1 MKTRPR
7 LVVISGP
14 VGSGKSTLARRL
26 VSRYGAF
33 YIRTQDLMRAH
44 AVAYDKELPLER
56 RALQEYGEQLDIDTG
71 GGWVAE
77 GVAKLLDQR
86 DEPIDG
92 HGLIVVDSVRAHHQV
107 ERLREA
113 YGARVTHIHLNAP
126 ESVLGERYAERGDA
140 SGLVELDSYT
150 EVAQNKTESAVGQ
163 LESEA
168 DITIDTQRNLP
179 GDVETRAAAALGLY
193 ASRTDKLVD
202 VLVGAQYGSEGKG
215 NIAFYLAP
223 EYDVLV
229 RVGGPNAGHKVPL
242 PTPYTHRLLP
252 SGSRANLAAS
262 IVIGPGATLSL
273 EVLMREIAEC
283 GVEVD
288 RLSIDPQCMII
299 ENADL
304 DAEAQLVGKIG
315 STGKGGGAAAARRI
329 MGRHYDEASET
340 PVRLARDVQELV
352 PYVRPTGEI
361 LDDAFARGHRV
372 LLEGTQ
378 GTGLSLYH
386 GSYPHVT
393 SRDTTTAGTLAE
405 AGIGI
410 HRVRRVIIV
419 ARTYPIRVKNPDEG
433 TSGPMSQELGW
444 EEIARRSGIPEEE
457 LIKQEKGS
465 VSNNQR
471 RVAEFDWQM
480 LRRASE
486 INGATDVALTF
497 TDYLDI
503 GNRDARRYEQL
514 SPKTIDFIEEV
525 ERVAGVP
532 VSLLGTRFDIRSVID
547 RRQW

>member
-1 MKTRPR
+1 M
-7 LVVISGP
+7 VVISGP

-26 VSRYGAF
+26 ADRYGAF
-33 YIRTQDLMRAH
+33 HIRTQDLMRAR
-44 AVAYDKELPLER
+44 AIAYDEELPLER
-56 RALQEYGEQLDIDTG
+56 RALQEYGDKLDLDTG

-77 GVAKLLDQR
+77 GVAKLLDER
-86 DEPIDG
+86 ADSAD
-92 HGLIVVDSVRAHHQV
+92 HGSLVIVDSVRAHHQV

-113 YGARVTHIHLNAP
+113 YGARVTHIHLDAP
-126 ESVLGERYAERGDA
+126 STVLAARYVARGEA
-140 SGLVELDSYT
+140 SGLVELSSYG
-150 EVAQNKTESAVGQ
+150 EVARNATESAVGK
-163 LESEA
+163 LAAEA
-168 DITIDTQRNLP
+168 DIAIDTQRNSP
-179 GDVETRAAAALGLY
+179 GDVETRVAAALGLY

-202 VLVGAQYGSEGKG
+202 VLIGAQYGSEGKG

-252 SGSRANLAAS
+252 SGTRANLAAA

-273 EVLMREIAEC
+273 DVLMPEIAEC

-299 ENADL
+299 EEADL
-304 DAEAQLVGKIG
+304 SAEARLVGAIG

-329 MGRHYDEASET
+329 MGRHHDGDSAT
-340 PVRLARDVQELV
+340 PVRLACNVPELA
-352 PYVRPTGEI
+352 PYIRPTGEI
-361 LDDAFARGHRV
+361 LDSAFARGDRV

-386 GSYPHVT
+386 GNYPHVT

-410 HRVRRVIIV
+410 HRVRRVIMV
-419 ARTYPIRVKNPDEG
+419 ARTYPIRVMNPQDG
-433 TSGPMSQELGW
+433 TSGPMSQELNW
-444 EEIARRSGIPEEE
+444 DEIAQRSGIPVEE
-457 LIKQEKGS
+457 LVTHEKGS
-465 VSNNQR
+465 VSKKQR
-471 RVAEFDWQM
+471 RVGEFDWQM

-486 INGATDVALTF
+486 LNGATDIALTF

-503 GNRDARRYEQL
+503 KNRDARRYEQL
-514 SPKTIDFIEEV
+514 SAGTIDFIEEV